1 MTLHERV
8 LSVLA
13 YKVFSS
19 SIFLTFRNFQPVS
32 EVIIGAPIQLTK
44 EMVERFGISLVVNGV
59 ATGHSDPEVN
69 HEDERFG
76 IAKELGIYREID
88 SKSDMTTE
96 KIIDRIIEN
105 R

>member
-1 MTLHERV
+1 M
-8 LSVLA
+8 
-13 YKVFSS
+13 
-19 SIFLTFRNFQPVS
+19 
-32 EVIIGAPIQLTK
+32 IIGAPISITK
-44 EMVERFGISLVVNGV
+44 EMIERFGISFVVNGV

-69 HEDERFG
+69 HEEERFT
-76 IAKELGIYREID
+76 IAKEMNVYKEID